1 MAQARAG
8 GTDEAQRWPY
18 CKKHGQMPPAGP
30 GPSGQGLEEL
40 PVICGKLAH

>member
-8 GTDEAQRWPY
+8 GTDGAQMCSY
-18 CKKHGQMPPAGP
+18 CKKHGQMPSAGP
-30 GPSGQGLEEL
+30 GPSSQSLEEL